1 MSDKSTIFYRGNT
14 AVSVDFSAEE
24 ISSDG
29 AIVLL
34 EKVERQHRLLRY
46 FSNYIPDHRHPLFI
60 THSLEKLLKQRVF
73 MLMQGY
79 EDANDVFHLQHD
91 PLCKD
96 ILEGDLASQPTISRF
111 ENSLDKHSI
120 FELCY
125 AWIDRYVSSLKGR
138 KTLL

>member
-60 THSLEKLLKQRVF
+60 TLLRETTQATCF
-73 MLMQGY
+73 
-79 EDANDVFHLQHD
+79 
-91 PLCKD
+91 
-96 ILEGDLASQPTISRF
+96 
-111 ENSLDKHSI
+111 
-120 FELCY
+120 
-125 AWIDRYVSSLKGR
+125 YVNARL
-138 KTLL
+138 